1 MRRANKYHD
10 DIPKKRKRVRLPNS
24 EYLTKGGKATRVNA
38 SLDRLF
44 GPQMRQKYDPNF
56 TR

>member
-10 DIPKKRKRVRLPNS
+10 DSPKKRKRVRLPNS